1 MGGMCWTDA
10 QVEVLREELYRVI
23 DSKDRDDVSQ
33 PVLLR
38 NLGGND
44 SAPVWQI
51 VNIWEASEA
60 FRNLMYSEKDC
71 GGDGAVDR
79 GDGVAYLAR
88 SDSVTSPLRLGGRPV
103 GIRTR
108 RCGRLFDR

>member
-1 MGGMCWTDA
+1 MLTEEQVAEFHANGFLNGGSVLDDA

-60 FRNLMYSEKDC
+60 F
-71 GGDGAVDR
+71 
-79 GDGVAYLAR
+79 
-88 SDSVTSPLRLGGRPV
+88 
-103 GIRTR
+103 
-108 RCGRLFDR
+108 